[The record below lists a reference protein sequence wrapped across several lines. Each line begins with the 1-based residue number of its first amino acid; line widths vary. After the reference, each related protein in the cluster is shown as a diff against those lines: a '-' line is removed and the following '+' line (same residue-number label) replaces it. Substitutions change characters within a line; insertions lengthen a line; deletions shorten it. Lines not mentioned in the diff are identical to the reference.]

1 MSFQEFIDMGG
12 YGFYIWTSYLIT
24 AVLFIGLFIS
34 LKMQKNRL
42 IKRLRRRNRHQQELT
57 NKH

>member
-1 MSFQEFIDMGG
+1 MSFHEFIDMGG

-24 AVLFIGLFIS
+24 AVIFIGLFIS

-42 IKRLRRRNRHQQELT
+42 IKQLRRRNRHQQEST
-57 NKH
+57 NNH